1 MDITIGNVSY
11 RVIVAERNGQWHAH
25 AVRTDTGDRYG
36 VETSAHTDA
45 EATTRLME
53 WLEWQHEH
61 TRALDALQ
69 QAEREYHRA
78 RAGAAFAAPQEG
90 EASDDRSRT
99 SLEAVDAA
107 RVKLDEVRGRRPS
120 V

>member
-1 MDITIGNVSY
+1 MCKPLYIRNQEPGLGMDITIGN
-11 RVIVAERNGQWHAH
+11 
-25 AVRTDTGDRYG
+25 G
-36 VETSAHTDA
+36 VEASADTEA
-45 EATTRLME
+45 EATTRLMQ

-61 TRALDALQ
+61 TLALDALQ

-78 RAGAAFAAPQEG
+78 LAGAAFAAPQDG

-99 SLEAVDAA
+99 SLESVDAA